1 MSASNVY
8 VALIHFPVMNKRGD
22 VIASAVTNLD
32 LHDIAR
38 ASATF
43 GVKTFYVVTPL
54 EDQKALSER
63 VMAHW
68 IDGFGGDYN
77 PDRKKALSMVR
88 ITDSLE
94 DTVLEIEKNEGTKPK
109 VIATCAKICSN
120 TVSFKDLRNRL
131 KSAGEPYLLMLGT
144 GWGLS
149 PSLLE
154 GASAVLEPIS
164 GNTDYNHLSVRAAA
178 AIMLDRLLGSEW
190 NS

>member
-1 MSASNVY
+1 
-8 VALIHFPVMNKRGD
+8 MNKRGD

-43 GVKTFYVVTPL
+43 GVKSFFVVTPL
-54 EDQKALSER
+54 EDQKELSER

-68 IDGFGGDYN
+68 IEGFGGEYN

-94 DTVLEIEKNEGTKPK
+94 ETVLEIEKIEGRKPK
-109 VIATCAKICSN
+109 IIATCARLCEGA
-120 TVSFKDLRNRL
+120 VSFSELRSL
-131 KSAGEPYLLMLGT
+131 ISTGEPYLLMLGT

-149 PSLLE
+149 PSLID

-178 AIMLDRLLGSEW
+178 AIMLDRLLGSDW
-190 NS
+190 YS

>member
-1 MSASNVY
+1 
-8 VALIHFPVMNKRGD
+8 MNKRGD

-43 GVKTFYVVTPL
+43 GVKTFFVVTPL
-54 EDQKALSER
+54 EDQKELSGR

-68 IDGFGGDYN
+68 IEGFGGEYN

-88 ITDSLE
+88 ITDTLE
-94 DTVLEIEKNEGTKPK
+94 ETVLEIEKIEGRKPQ
-109 VIATCAKICSN
+109 VIATCAKLYDGAL
-120 TVSFKDLRNRL
+120 TFRELRTRL
-131 KSAGEPYLLMLGT
+131 ATGEPYLLMLGT

-149 PSLLE
+149 PSLIE

-178 AIMLDRLLGSEW
+178 AIMFDRLLGSEW
-190 NS
+190 YS

>member
-1 MSASNVY
+1 MSASNIY
-8 VALIHFPVMNKRGD
+8 VALIHFPVMNKRGE

-43 GVKTFYVVTPL
+43 GVKNFFVVTPI
-54 EDQKALSER
+54 EDQKDLSSR

-68 IDGFGGDYN
+68 IEGFGGEYN
-77 PDRKKALSMVR
+77 PDRKKALSIVK
-88 ITDSLE
+88 ITDSVE
-94 DTVLEIEKNEGTKPK
+94 ETVLEIEKLEGRKPN
-109 VIATCAKICSN
+109 VIATCAKLCDGAL
-120 TVSFKDLRNRL
+120 SFMELRNRF
-131 KSAGEPYLLMLGT
+131 SSGEPYLLMLGT

-149 PSLLE
+149 PSLIE

-178 AIMLDRLLGSEW
+178 AIMLDRLLGTEW
-190 NS
+190 YS

>member
-1 MSASNVY
+1 
-8 VALIHFPVMNKRGD
+8 MNKRGD

-43 GVKTFYVVTPL
+43 GVKSFFVVTPL
-54 EDQKALSER
+54 EDQKELSER

-68 IDGFGGDYN
+68 IEGFGGEYN

-94 DTVLEIEKNEGTKPK
+94 ETVLEIEKIEGRKPK
-109 VIATCAKICSN
+109 IIATCARLCEGA
-120 TVSFKDLRNRL
+120 VSFRELRSL
-131 KSAGEPYLLMLGT
+131 ISTGEPYLLMLGT

-149 PSLLE
+149 PSLID

-178 AIMLDRLLGSEW
+178 AIMLDRLLGSDW
-190 NS
+190 YS

>member
-1 MSASNVY
+1 MSASNIY

-43 GVKTFYVVTPL
+43 GVKSFFVVTPI
-54 EDQKALSER
+54 EDQKELSAR

-68 IDGFGGDYN
+68 IEGFGGEYN

-88 ITDSLE
+88 ITDSVE
-94 DTVLEIEKNEGTKPK
+94 ETVLEIEKIEGRKPN
-109 VIATCAKICSN
+109 VIATCARPCDGAL
-120 TVSFKDLRNRL
+120 SFRELRSRI
-131 KSAGEPYLLMLGT
+131 STGEPYLLMLGT

-149 PSLLE
+149 PSLIE

-178 AIMLDRLLGSEW
+178 AIMLDRLLGAEW
-190 NS
+190 YS